1 MKIARIK
8 CFWVILSFFVSGM
21 KLYWG
26 MIYMPT
32 PVGLSSFEKRKKSR
46 STFHTDENTAT
57 KEETRR
63 AWIHCQTTDKKSG
76 DLTAFAFSAHSP
88 TTS

>member
-1 MKIARIK
+1 MTSSCQICMKIARIK

-32 PVGLSSFEKRKKSR
+32 PVLAGASQAGIRGGSFEAMKIEKVRLADACGLPHQPAS
-46 STFHTDENTAT
+46 
-57 KEETRR
+57 
-63 AWIHCQTTDKKSG
+63 
-76 DLTAFAFSAHSP
+76 
-88 TTS
+88 